1 MAADLMRQ
9 TIDPVISDY
18 MRRNGRLG
26 AGVRQLNQE
35 ERDLGVRVRLKK
47 AELIRQGYSEQEAL
61 RRARVLVKGTP

>member
-1 MAADLMRQ
+1 MAADSMRQ